1 MKNNLSQKQKKR
13 VKLRR
18 RRLCF
23 LFTLLLAASAISICL
38 FAPFFNVKSL
48 EVKGNSAISTE
59 QILEKAAI
67 PEGSNIF
74 RVNTKKVK
82 KALLNIPE
90 IDTVRVRRALPS
102 KIRLEVTETKPV
114 MYFSYM
120 TGYVITNENGRVM
133 ATVDKVDDPNLLN
146 ITGLEIKNAEL
157 CKKISVQ
164 DDDKF
169 DIIITTVNA
178 LSRVGILQEFRSFHL
193 DDMQNVHAFLHDGT
207 KIIFGKVTDM
217 DYKLSMLT
225 NVLVQVNRTEGAYID
240 LTTPEKTYYGV
251 NEPEPEK
258 SEEDEGEG
266 TENPNG
272 EQTESTDSESEDS
285 QEAKP
290 SDVSEGNQDAENEE
304 GEA

>member
-23 LFTLLLAASAISICL
+23 LLTLLLAASAISICL
-38 FAPFFNVKSL
+38 FAPFFNVKTI
-48 EVKGNSAISTE
+48 EVKGNNAISTE
-59 QILEKAAI
+59 QILERAAI
-67 PEGSNIF
+67 PDGSNIF

-90 IDTVRVRRALPS
+90 IDAVRIRRAFPS
-102 KIRLEVTETKPV
+102 KIRLEITETKPA

-120 TGYVITNENGRVM
+120 TGYVITNESGRVM
-133 ATVDKVDDPNLLN
+133 ATVDKVDDQNLLN
-146 ITGLEIKNAEL
+146 ITGLEIKKAEL

-169 DIIITTVNA
+169 DIIIGTISA
-178 LSRVGILQEFRSFHL
+178 FSRVGILQEFRSFHL

-207 KIIFGKVTDM
+207 KIIFGNVKDM

-225 NVLVQVNRTEGAYID
+225 KVLVQVNRTEGAYID

-251 NEPEPEK
+251 NEPEPE
-258 SEEDEGEG
+258 ETDEGEDKD
-266 TENPNG
+266 TENTDG
-272 EQTESTDSESEDS
+272 KQTESADSGTEDSEKTESSDTSES
-285 QEAKP
+285 T
-290 SDVSEGNQDAENEE
+290 QDAGNEE

>member
-23 LFTLLLAASAISICL
+23 LLTLLLAASAISICL
-38 FAPFFNVKSL
+38 FAPFFNVKTI
-48 EVKGNSAISTE
+48 EVKGNNVISTE
-59 QILEKAAI
+59 QILERAAI
-67 PEGSNIF
+67 PDGSNIF

-90 IDTVRVRRALPS
+90 IDAVRIRRALPS
-102 KIRLEVTETKPV
+102 KIRLEITETKPA

-120 TGYVITNENGRVM
+120 TGYVITNESGRVM
-133 ATVDKVDDPNLLN
+133 ATVDKVDDQNLLN
-146 ITGLEIKNAEL
+146 ITGLEIKKAEL

-169 DIIITTVNA
+169 DIIIGTISA
-178 LSRVGILQEFRSFHL
+178 FSRVGILQEFRSFHL

-207 KIIFGKVTDM
+207 KIIFGNVKDM

-225 NVLVQVNRTEGAYID
+225 KVLVQVNRTEGAYID

-251 NEPEPEK
+251 NEPEPE
-258 SEEDEGEG
+258 ETDEGEDKD
-266 TENPNG
+266 TENTDG
-272 EQTESTDSESEDS
+272 KQTESADSGTEDSEKTESSDTSES
-285 QEAKP
+285 T
-290 SDVSEGNQDAENEE
+290 QDAGNEE